1 MMRYGYRL
9 GAGFAILT
17 LGLWCAAKVG
27 GAPATAV
34 RDDVLKLA
42 QEIEKSGRNG
52 SQSLADDLAKKHPL
66 EDVMDLMKL
75 RRLKGLGVG
84 PSASGKPDDGIEA
97 KLINLTKHAPKAKE
111 LQSEAKDWEQSA
123 YVMAAIAE
131 LAERQCPV
139 KSKEG
144 KKDPNNWNK
153 WSKDME
159 VGALDLASALRGKK
173 PKEVQRA
180 AQKLNTTCNAC
191 HTDFR
196 D

>member
-1 MMRYGYRL
+1 M
-9 GAGFAILT
+9 
-17 LGLWCAAKVG
+17 WCVASVG
-27 GAPATAV
+27 GAPSTAV

-42 QEIEKSGRNG
+42 QEIEKSGLDG
-52 SQSLADDLAKKHPL
+52 SRSMADDLANKLPL

-84 PSASGKPDDGIEA
+84 PSPTGKPDDGIEA
-97 KLINLTKHAPKAKE
+97 KLINLSKHAPKPKE
-111 LQSEAKDWEQSA
+111 LQSEAKDWERSA

-139 KSKEG
+139 KSKQG
-144 KKDPNNWNK
+144 KKDPKNWNE
-153 WSKDME
+153 WSKAME
-159 VGALDLASALRGKK
+159 KEAIDLAKALKGQK
-173 PKEVQRA
+173 PKEIQRA
-180 AQKLNTTCNAC
+180 AQKLNSTCNAC